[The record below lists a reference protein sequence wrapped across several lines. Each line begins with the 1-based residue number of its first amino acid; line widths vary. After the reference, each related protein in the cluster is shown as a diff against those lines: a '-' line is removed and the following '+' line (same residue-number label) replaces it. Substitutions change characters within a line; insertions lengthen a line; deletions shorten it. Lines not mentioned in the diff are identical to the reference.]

1 MLVVILLGFSSGLP
15 LALVGGT
22 LQAWMKAVGVKIEV
36 IGLFALT
43 GWPYAIKYVWAP
55 LLDRYTPGLGPLR
68 FLDRRRGWMLI
79 SQACLVGAL
88 LILSGTD
95 PAQEPLQVAALAL
108 AVAFFSATQDIV
120 IDAYRAE
127 VLDPAE
133 FGLGASVAVLGYR
146 LGMLTSGAFGLVL
159 ADQLAW
165 GDVYR
170 VMAGI
175 MAVGMV
181 AALIAPAPDATRCR
195 PPETLAAAV
204 VAPFIDF
211 FSRRGSVEVLLFIIL
226 YKIGDV
232 LAASLTTP
240 FLIDLG
246 FSRTEIGV
254 VSKGI
259 GVFATILG
267 GVTGGVLMLQ
277 LGMRRALLFFGILQ
291 GVSTLCFYALALVG
305 YDTRFLTLAIGVE
318 NVCGG
323 FGTTALTA
331 FLMSLC
337 TTRFTATQ
345 YALLSSF
352 TALNRVF
359 GGAAAGYL
367 QAALGWPAF
376 FLVAAALAIPG
387 IGLLALRFDRW
398 QTDRRNDGSS

>member
-1 MLVVILLGFSSGLP
+1 MLVVVLLGFASGLP

-22 LQAWMKAVGVKIEV
+22 LQAWMKAVGVRIEV
-36 IGLFALT
+36 IGLLALT
-43 GWPYAIKYVWAP
+43 GWPYAVKYVWAP
-55 LLDRYTPGLGPLR
+55 FLDLYTPAIGPLR
-68 FLDRRRGWMLI
+68 FLDRRRGWMII
-79 SQACLVGAL
+79 SQFCLIGSL
-88 LILSGTD
+88 LFLSGTD
-95 PAQEPLQVAALAL
+95 PSQEPLLVAGLAL
-108 AVAFFSATQDIV
+108 AVSFFSATQDIV

-127 VLDPAE
+127 VLDTEE

-159 ADQLAW
+159 ADQMSW
-165 GDVYR
+165 GEVYQ

-175 MAVGMV
+175 MGVGMV
-181 AALIAPAPDATRCR
+181 AALIAPPPDASRCR

-204 VAPFIDF
+204 IAPFRDF
-211 FSRRGSVEVLLFIIL
+211 FSRRGAVEVLLFIIL

-240 FLIDLG
+240 FLLDLG
-246 FSRTEIGV
+246 FSLTEIGV
-254 VSKGI
+254 VSKGV
-259 GVFATILG
+259 GVIATILG
-267 GVTGGVLMLQ
+267 GLAGGVLMLK
-277 LGMRRALLFFGILQ
+277 LGLKRALLVFAVLQ
-291 GVSTLCFYALALVG
+291 GVSTLCFYALTLVG
-305 YDTRFLTLAIGVE
+305 ADTRFLTVAIGVE

-331 FLMSLC
+331 FLMTLC

-359 GGAAAGYL
+359 VGAISGHL
-367 QAALGWPAF
+367 QAGLGWPVF

-387 IGLLALRFDRW
+387 IGLLAVRFDQW
-398 QTDRRNDGSS
+398 QTDRRSESAP